1 MLLPRG
7 YAIIETQIEG
17 RKTYKTERNFKIMKT
32 IHLQQ
37 IGKTKATEAK
47 NLKVG
52 DVTVWNGGATETIT
66 SIEFTKTKKSVLV
79 GIEYINY
86 FGQLVKSVR
95 RFGAERLV
103 GIK

>member
-1 MLLPRG
+1 
-7 YAIIETQIEG
+7 
-17 RKTYKTERNFKIMKT
+17 MKT

-52 DVTVWNGGATETIT
+52 DVTVWNGGATEKIT
-66 SIEFTKTKKSVLV
+66 SVEFTKTKKTVLV

-86 FGQLVKSVR
+86 FGELVKSAR
-95 RFGAERLV
+95 RLGAERLV

>member
-1 MLLPRG
+1 
-7 YAIIETQIEG
+7 
-17 RKTYKTERNFKIMKT
+17 MKT

-37 IGKTKATEAK
+37 IGRTKATEAK

-66 SIEFTKTKKSVLV
+66 SVEFTKTKKSVYI
-79 GIEYINY
+79 GIEYVNFY
-86 FGQLVKSVR
+86 GKLVKSIR
-95 RFGAERLV
+95 RLGADRLV